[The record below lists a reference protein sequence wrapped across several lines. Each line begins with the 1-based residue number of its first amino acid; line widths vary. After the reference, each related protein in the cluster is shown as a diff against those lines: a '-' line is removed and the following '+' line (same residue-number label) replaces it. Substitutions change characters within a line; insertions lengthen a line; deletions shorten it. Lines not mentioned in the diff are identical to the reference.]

1 MGRMTDAW
9 EDFVKALVVALAVG
23 GVVIVAAKL
32 AVQVGGRRWEA
43 ARQLERRS
51 KLWFRLLVLVVA
63 VTIAVR
69 TSMPQIDYTYRWDEL
84 IRHTLQILTIL
95 AIAGVVASILLLVED
110 SGLRRYDVNVP
121 DNRLARRARTQMQVV
136 RRLTVAAVVVVALGA
151 VLLTF
156 DGVRAVG
163 ASVLASAGVLSI
175 VAGLAAQSTLA
186 NVIAGIQ
193 IAFSDSIRYDDAV
206 IVEDEWGWIEEITLT
221 YVVVRLWDDR
231 RLVLPSTYFTT
242 TPFQNWTR
250 THSELLGAVE
260 LDLDWGV
267 SPDAMREEL
276 DRVLDETDLW
286 DGRTKVLQVTDAV
299 NGWVRVRILVTARD
313 APSLFDLRCHVR
325 ERMVEWL
332 GREHRAGLPRFRVES
347 VQRSATPRRDPHSDG
362 PQGLFSGDADGEAR
376 AARVTGQIPVV
387 DADLPDREGARRE
400 PAERGYRDSGDQG

>member
-1 MGRMTDAW
+1 MTDAW
-9 EDFVKALVVALAVG
+9 QDFVKALGIALLVAVVI
-23 GVVIVAAKL
+23 IVAAKV
-32 AVQVGGRRWEA
+32 AVQLGGRRWEA

-63 VTIAVR
+63 VTVAVR

-95 AIAGVVASILLLVED
+95 AIAGVVASVLLLVED
-110 SGLRRYDVNVP
+110 SGLRRYDVDVP

-136 RRLTVAAVVVVALGA
+136 RRLTVAAVIVVAMGA

-193 IAFSDSIRYDDAV
+193 IAFSDSIRLDDAV
-206 IVEDEWGWIEEITLT
+206 IVEEEWGWIEEITLT

-267 SPDAMREEL
+267 SPHAMRDQL
-276 DRVLDETDLW
+276 DRVLADTDLW

-299 NGWVRVRILVTARD
+299 NGWVRVRILVTAKD

-332 GREHRAGLPRFRVES
+332 GREHRAGLPRFRVEN
-347 VQRSATPRRDPHSDG
+347 VQRTVARRGDQHESE
-362 PQGLFSGDADGEAR
+362 PQGLFSGDAEAEAR

-387 DADLPDREGARRE
+387 EAELPER
-400 PAERGYRDSGDQG
+400 AERPQRTTQEGHEGDA

>member
-1 MGRMTDAW
+1 MGAMTDAW
-9 EDFVKALVVALAVG
+9 EDFVRALAVALLVAA
-23 GVVIVAAKL
+23 VVIVAAKVVVRL
-32 AVQVGGRRWEA
+32 GGRRWEA

-51 KLWFRLLVLVVA
+51 KLWFRLLVVVVA

-69 TSMPQIDYTYRWDEL
+69 TAMPQIDYTYRWDDL

-95 AIAGVVASILLLVED
+95 AVAGLVASVLLLLED
-110 SGLRRYDVNVP
+110 SGLRRYDVDVP
-121 DNRLARRARTQMQVV
+121 DNRVARRARTQMQVV

-151 VLLTF
+151 GMLTL
-156 DGVRAVG
+156 DGVRAIG

-193 IAFSDSIRYDDAV
+193 IAFSDSIRLDDAV

-250 THSELLGAVE
+250 KHSELLGAVE

-267 SPDAMREEL
+267 SPHEMRDQL
-276 DRVLDETDLW
+276 DLVLADTDLW

-299 NGWVRVRILVTARD
+299 NGWVRVRILVSAKD

-332 GREHRAGLPRFRVES
+332 GRDHRGGLPRFRVEN
-347 VQRSATPRRDPHSDG
+347 VQRSVSPRGPQREG
-362 PQGLFSGDADGEAR
+362 EPQGLFTGDADAEAR

-387 DADLPDREGARRE
+387 DAELPERPARRTQE
-400 PAERGYRDSGDQG
+400 THDGDA

>member
-1 MGRMTDAW
+1 MTDAW
-9 EDFVKALVVALAVG
+9 EDFVRTLVVALLVAA
-23 GVVIVAAKL
+23 VVIVAVKL
-32 AVQVGGRRWEA
+32 VVRLGRRRWEA
-43 ARQLERRS
+43 AAQLERRS
-51 KLWFRLLVLVVA
+51 KLWFRMLVVVVA
-63 VTIAVR
+63 VTVAVR
-69 TSMPQIDYTYRWDEL
+69 TAMPQIDNTYRWDEL
-84 IRHTLQILTIL
+84 IRHTLQILTIV
-95 AIAGVVASILLLVED
+95 AISGVVASVLLLVED
-110 SGLRRYDVNVP
+110 SGLRRYDVDVP

-136 RRLTVAAVVVVALGA
+136 RRLTVAAVVIVAIGA
-151 VLLTF
+151 ILLTF

-193 IAFSDSIRYDDAV
+193 IAFSDSVRLDDAV
-206 IVEDEWGWIEEITLT
+206 IVEDEWGTIEEITLT

-231 RLVLPSTYFTT
+231 RLVLPSTHFTT

-267 SPDAMREEL
+267 SPHDMRDEL
-276 DRVLDETDLW
+276 DRVLADTDLW

-299 NGWVRVRILVTARD
+299 NGWVRVRILVTAKD
-313 APSLFDLRCHVR
+313 APTLFDLRCYVR

-332 GREHRAGLPRFRVES
+332 GRQHRAGLPRFRVEN
-347 VQRSATPRRDPHSDG
+347 VQRTVTPRGQQREG
-362 PQGLFSGDADGEAR
+362 EPQGLFSGDPDAEAR

-387 DADLPDREGARRE
+387 DAELPERDERR
-400 PAERGYRDSGDQG
+400 PHDGSDGDA